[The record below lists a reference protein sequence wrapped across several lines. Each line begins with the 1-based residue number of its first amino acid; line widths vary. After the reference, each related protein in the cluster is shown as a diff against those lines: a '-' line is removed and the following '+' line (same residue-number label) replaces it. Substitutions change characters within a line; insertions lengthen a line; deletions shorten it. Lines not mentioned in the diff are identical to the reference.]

1 VDLGS
6 RILKVDH
13 AGKSCAISKT
23 EGSEVSDLLFLDTEW
38 ATDAMRELVSLALV
52 SANGTKRFYAERD
65 PLPEVAST
73 FVRTTVY
80 PLLSRGDDACPDY
93 EFTQRLREFV
103 ASGNNPRIHFDAMLD
118 KVQLNHTLAQFG
130 YDKRHSALCASVCQ
144 RCERVGRARTI
155 LQNTSGSLGSASSR
169 DGRRRGVAL
178 CLHESDGLTCG
189 AAVMCGRINKA

>member
-1 VDLGS
+1 M
-6 RILKVDH
+6 
-13 AGKSCAISKT
+13 
-23 EGSEVSDLLFLDTEW
+23 SDLLFLDTEW

-52 SANGTKRFYAERD
+52 NADGTKRFYAERD

-118 KVQLNHTLAQFG
+118 KVQLNHALAQFG
-130 YDKRHSALCASVCQ
+130 YDKHGVPPYVPVFVSDARVLDELERYFKTHPEALARRHHAMVDAEALRYAYMK
-144 RCERVGRARTI
+144 
-155 LQNTSGSLGSASSR
+155 
-169 DGRRRGVAL
+169 AL
-178 CLHESDGLTCG
+178 
-189 AAVMCGRINKA
+189 N